1 MIYLDTHV
9 IVWMYAGRI
18 DGFSQQARE
27 LINIHDIYIS
37 PIVRLELQYLFEIQ
51 RIVVEANEI
60 ISDLSNRIGLQI
72 CDKNFNVI
80 VSEAFNFSWTC
91 DPFDRMIVANAAI
104 NQNILVTRDQMILKN
119 YNHSIGI

>member
-1 MIYLDTHV
+1 
-9 IVWMYAGRI
+9 MYAGRI